1 MWNEVFQMIIRIVTY
16 HTLPDKNVE
25 RWMQTIAS
33 ELRGVKGIRH
43 VEFIQSQSDPSQY
56 GSIIHFRTREDLD
69 NYKLKETGSYQTL
82 IRSLRETWLD
92 ESKPTG
98 EQIFEVLDI

>member
-1 MWNEVFQMIIRIVTY
+1 MIIRIVTY
-16 HTLPDKNVE
+16 HALPSKNVE

-56 GSIIHFRTREDLD
+56 GSIIHFRTRKDLD
-69 NYKLKETGSYQTL
+69 NYKHKETGAYQTL
-82 IRSLRETWLD
+82 VRSLRETWLD
-92 ESKPTG
+92 ESKPAD